1 MQYTSTSLME
11 NISKLSK
18 DYLSNLD
25 PVYRKNSL
33 IHIEFVTLGSLYIGT
48 KYFSK
53 WPFQRIL
60 SLKKIW
66 FNVSRS
72 RKYLCNYIYFFFKFY
87 HFCTYTM
94 ICTFSKKNVS
104 TIYKSQNCLQLLF
117 SSSIFFLILHSYMRS
132 GWLKKIVACTYLFF
146 SGPDSNKESIS
157 SKLHSQHLC
166 YLILY

>member
-1 MQYTSTSLME
+1 MQYTSTCLME

-33 IHIEFVTLGSLYIGT
+33 IHIEFVSLGSLYIGT

-53 WPFQRIL
+53 WQFERIL

-72 RKYLCNYIYFFFKFY
+72 GKYLCKYIIFFQILQFLHLYFF
-87 HFCTYTM
+87 
-94 ICTFSKKNVS
+94 KKDVS

-132 GWLKKIVACTYLFF
+132 GWLKKIVAFTYLFF
-146 SGPDSNKESIS
+146 PDQI
-157 SKLHSQHLC
+157 
-166 YLILY
+166 LIKKV